1 MDGQQQAGAV
11 DPLKPNELGKDD
23 ALVQRAEARSRGLQK
38 LSAARRRQGLSVR
51 CVAQRLGRTVGEIRA
66 QEDERA
72 DLLISELYRW
82 QAALEVPLEELLDE
96 PNDSLSPRVMMRA
109 QLLKVMKTAM
119 ALRRQARSEAERR
132 LGRLLVDQLLE
143 IMPELKEVSG
153 WPAVGH
159 RRRADEV
166 GRIGENPI
174 PDDWLHEAS

>member
-1 MDGQQQAGAV
+1 MDGQEQVSQF
-11 DPLKPNELGKDD
+11 DPLKPIEPAKDD
-23 ALVQRAEARSRGLQK
+23 TIVERGEARENGLQK

-51 CVAQRLGRTVGEIRA
+51 CVAQRLGRTVSDVRA

-72 DLLISELYRW
+72 DLLVSELYRW
-82 QAALEVPLEELLDE
+82 QAALEVPLEELLNE
-96 PNDSLSPRVMMRA
+96 PVDSLSPRVMMRA

-119 ALRRQARSEAERR
+119 ALQRQARSEAERR

-159 RRRADEV
+159 RRRADEM